1 MIMVEESSNKNWHW
15 WPVFPLYPY
24 GQKKTLLRELIPDQI
39 WSLEQIQ
46 GLYYVAVPI
55 RMTVIKVENGLM
67 LINPLPPTKELI
79 NELEKLIAIHGK
91 VKTIILPSASGLEH
105 KIGLPALSRVFK
117 DAEIW
122 LCPGQ
127 WSFPINLPLD
137 FLGIPSK
144 RTRILFEEGTP
155 HTNSFKWSSLG
166 PLNLG
171 LGRYQE
177 ISCFHYPTKTLHVTD
192 AIVGIDSTPPEIFNF
207 DPTPLL
213 FHSRERGDEPLIDSI
228 EQRKKGWKRLI
239 LFSSFL
245 KPGKLNIPPLK
256 KIFKYSFKKDLR
268 NWRYHFGIY
277 PFLWDEDW
285 ESSLVEIMGKD
296 TPTIQIAPVLQKLI
310 FPRSKE
316 VLLKWLENIKSFE
329 DMEYLIP
336 AHFTAPIKFTI
347 EDCQKLINEIN
358 SQKWDKLPEDNKFLM
373 GLYKKLFELGIIP
386 EDVNL

>member
-1 MIMVEESSNKNWHW
+1 MVQDSNNKNWYW
-15 WPVFPLYPY
+15 WPLFPLYPY
-24 GQKKTLLRELIPDQI
+24 GNKKTILKELITNQI

-55 RMTVIKVENGLM
+55 RMTVIKVDNGLM
-67 LINPLPPTKELI
+67 LINPLPPTKELA
-79 NELEKLIAIHGK
+79 NELEKLVSIHGE
-91 VKTIILPSASGLEH
+91 VKTIVLPCASGLEH
-105 KIGLPALSRVFK
+105 KIGLPALSRIFK

-122 LCPGQ
+122 ICPGQ

-144 RTRILFEEGTP
+144 RTKILFQDGTP
-155 HTNSFKWSSLG
+155 YEESCKWSSLG

-177 ISCFHYPTKTLHVTD
+177 ISCYHYSTRTLHVTD
-192 AIVGIDSTPPEIFNF
+192 AIVGIDSIPPTIFDF

-213 FHSRERGDEPLIDSI
+213 FHSRERGDEPLIDSMA
-228 EQRKKGWKRLI
+228 QRKKGWARLV

-245 KPGKLNIPPLK
+245 KPGKLRIPSLK
-256 KIFKYSFKKDLR
+256 EIIKYAFKKNLR
-268 NWRYHFGIY
+268 NRRSHFGIY

-285 ESSLVEIMGKD
+285 ESSLVEIMGEEIPK
-296 TPTIQIAPVLQKLI
+296 IQIAPVLQKLI

-316 VLLKWLENIKSFE
+316 VLIGWLENIKTFK

-336 AHFTAPIKFTI
+336 AHFSAPINFTVK
-347 EDCQKLINEIN
+347 DAQKLINKIN
-358 SQKWDKLPEDNKFLM
+358 SEKWDILPEDNKFLKN
-373 GLYKKLFELGIIP
+373 LYKRLFELGIIP
-386 EDVNL
+386 EKVNI

>member
-1 MIMVEESSNKNWHW
+1 MVEENIDKNWYW
-15 WPVFPLYPY
+15 WPLFPLYPY
-24 GQKKTLLRELIPDQI
+24 GKKKTILRELIPNQI

-55 RMTVIKVENGLM
+55 RMTIIKVDDGLM

-79 NELEKLIAIHGK
+79 YKLEEIISIHGD

-105 KIGLPALSRVFK
+105 KIGLPALLRIFK
-117 DAEIW
+117 KAEIW

-144 RTRILFEEGTP
+144 RTKILFEDGTP
-155 HTNSFKWSSLG
+155 YKDVFEWSSLG

-177 ISCFHYPTKTLHVTD
+177 VSCYHFSTRTLHVTD
-192 AIVGIDSTPPEIFNF
+192 AIIGIDSNPPEIFNF

-213 FHSRERGDEPLIDSI
+213 FHSRERGDEPLIDSL
-228 EQRKKGWKRLI
+228 ESRKKGWSRLV

-245 KPGKLNIPPLK
+245 KPGKLKIPPFKDIVKYSLK
-256 KIFKYSFKKDLR
+256 KGLR
-268 NWRYHFGIY
+268 NKRSHFGIY
-277 PFLWDEDW
+277 PFLWDENW
-285 ESSLVEIMGKD
+285 ESSLVELMGEDSPK
-296 TPTIQIAPVLQKLI
+296 IQIAPVLQKLI

-316 VLLKWLENIKSFE
+316 ILIGWLEKLKTFK

-336 AHFTAPIKFTI
+336 AHFSAPIHFTV
-347 EDCQKLINEIN
+347 EDSQKLINEIN
-358 SQKWDKLPEDNKFLM
+358 SEKWDKLPDDNKFLM
-373 GLYKKLFELGIIP
+373 GLYKRLFELGIIP
-386 EDVNL
+386 KQVNI

>member
-1 MIMVEESSNKNWHW
+1 MVFIRPSEFRTWKISGDKL
-15 WPVFPLYPY
+15 FPLSY
-24 GQKKTLLRELIPDQI
+24 
-39 WSLEQIQ
+39 
-46 GLYYVAVPI
+46 
-55 RMTVIKVENGLM
+55 ENTSC
-67 LINPLPPTKELI
+67 N
-79 NELEKLIAIHGK
+79 
-91 VKTIILPSASGLEH
+91 
-105 KIGLPALSRVFK
+105 R
-117 DAEIW
+117 
-122 LCPGQ
+122 
-127 WSFPINLPLD
+127 
-137 FLGIPSK
+137 
-144 RTRILFEEGTP
+144 R
-155 HTNSFKWSSLG
+155 NSW
-166 PLNLG
+166 N
-171 LGRYQE
+171 R
-177 ISCFHYPTKTLHVTD
+177 LH
-192 AIVGIDSTPPEIFNF
+192 SPEIFDF

-228 EQRKKGWKRLI
+228 EHRKKGWKRLV

-268 NWRYHFGIY
+268 NWRSHFGIY
-277 PFLWDEDW
+277 PFLWEEDW

-296 TPTIQIAPVLQKLI
+296 TPKIQIAPVLQKLI

-386 EDVNL
+386 EEVNL

>member
-1 MIMVEESSNKNWHW
+1 MVERSINKKWYW
-15 WPVFPLYPY
+15 WPLFPLYPY
-24 GQKKTLLRELIPDQI
+24 GNKKTILRELIPDQI

-46 GLYYVAVPI
+46 GVYYVAVPI
-55 RMTVIKVENGLM
+55 RMTVIKVNDGLM
-67 LINPLPPTKELI
+67 LLNPLPPTKELV

-91 VKTIILPSASGLEH
+91 VKSIVLPNASGLEH

-144 RTRILFEEGTP
+144 RTRILFEDGTP
-155 HTNSFKWSSLG
+155 YRDSFKWFSLG

-171 LGRYQE
+171 LGRFQE
-177 ISCFHYPTKTLHVTD
+177 VSCFHYLTRTLHVTD
-192 AIVGIDSTPPEIFNF
+192 SIVGIDSNPPEIFNF

-213 FHSRERGDEPLIDSI
+213 FHSRERGDEPLIDTM
-228 EQRKKGWKRLI
+228 EQRKKGWARLI

-256 KIFKYSFKKDLR
+256 EIFKYSFKEDLR
-268 NWRYHFGIY
+268 DWRSHFGIY
-277 PFLWDEDW
+277 PFLWDKDW

-296 TPTIQIAPVLQKLI
+296 SPKIQIAPVLKKLI
-310 FPRSKE
+310 FPRSKD
-316 VLLKWLENIKSFE
+316 VLIKWLENINKFKE
-329 DMEYLIP
+329 MEYLIP
-336 AHFTAPIKFTI
+336 AHFSAPIKFTI

-358 SQKWDKLPEDNKFLM
+358 SQNWDKSPEDNKFLINLYEK
-373 GLYKKLFELGIIP
+373 LYKLGIIP
-386 EDVNL
+386 KKVNM

>member
-1 MIMVEESSNKNWHW
+1 
-15 WPVFPLYPY
+15 
-24 GQKKTLLRELIPDQI
+24 
-39 WSLEQIQ
+39 
-46 GLYYVAVPI
+46 
-55 RMTVIKVENGLM
+55 MTVIKVDNGLM

-105 KIGLPALSRVFK
+105 KIGLPALSRTFK

-144 RTRILFEEGTP
+144 RSRILFEEGTP
-155 HTNSFKWSSLG
+155 HTNYFKWSSLG

-192 AIVGIDSTPPEIFNF
+192 AIVGIDSTPPEIFDF

-228 EQRKKGWKRLI
+228 EHRKKGWKRLV

-268 NWRYHFGIY
+268 NWRSHFGIY

-296 TPTIQIAPVLQKLI
+296 TPKIQIAPVLQKLI

-316 VLLKWLENIKSFE
+316 VLLKWLENIKCFE

-386 EDVNL
+386 EEVNL